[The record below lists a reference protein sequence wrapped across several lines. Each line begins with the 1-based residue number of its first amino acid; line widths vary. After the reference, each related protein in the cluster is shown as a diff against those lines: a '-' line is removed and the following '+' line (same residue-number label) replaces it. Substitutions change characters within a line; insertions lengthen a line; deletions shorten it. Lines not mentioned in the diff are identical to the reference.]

1 MFEWEDDFDQSVLNR
16 GWRYA
21 REGAIQHITKK
32 GSRIEAVVRGSEYYR
47 VQIVYDGHSIEEAHC
62 TCPYAAGG
70 NRCKHMAAV
79 LYEVDQNRDKTYYGV
94 ETNIDTK
101 AGSSKEYEMLSVE
114 EMIRSADR
122 KLLEEILIDFAQRDD
137 KTESNIRAM
146 LARNSKVSDIG
157 ALEKEIDN
165 IFDLYSDRGGF
176 IDYYNAMEF
185 SRDLIM
191 YLENR
196 TAGMIDDGM
205 YLDAFRLTIYAYVK
219 LGNCDIDD
227 DGEIEEISG
236 ACYQLWQK
244 IVTRCSVDEKE
255 KIRNWFIEHS
265 EDGTVIDYME
275 DTLQDFLKYE
285 LASDDELKEEM
296 RYLDRLIE
304 ESKGSNNCQTVYT
317 SHYGYNIEAIE
328 LKILL
333 MKKLGISDEEIDAF
347 RRQHLSFRSVRKYFL
362 KKAQDEGNSDEEVK
376 ILNESKVLDADN
388 AYMMHSY
395 SQRLV
400 ELYHERKE
408 YDLEKAERKE
418 DFLSYQ
424 MSTVDDFKE
433 YRNLCT
439 EEEWL
444 RERENLIQSRVAPES
459 RCELFAEERMLPE
472 LYSCIITQND
482 RLALF
487 NLYGFLLAEDYAE
500 PILAEYREYVS
511 NVAENAR
518 NRAIYDILT
527 RYLKRMQQY
536 PGGNELVRRL
546 CMQWISRYPTRKV
559 MVEELNKVMRGVTG
573 VSHLQDDDVAF
584 FLSRLEK

>member
-1 MFEWEDDFDQSVLNR
+1 
-16 GWRYA
+16 
-21 REGAIQHITKK
+21 
-32 GSRIEAVVRGSEYYR
+32 
-47 VQIVYDGHSIEEAHC
+47 
-62 TCPYAAGG
+62 
-70 NRCKHMAAV
+70 
-79 LYEVDQNRDKTYYGV
+79 
-94 ETNIDTK
+94 
-101 AGSSKEYEMLSVE
+101 
-114 EMIRSADR
+114 MIMN
-122 KLLEEILIDFAQRDD
+122 
-137 KTESNIRAM
+137 TE
-146 LARNSKVSDIG
+146 
-157 ALEKEIDN
+157 
-165 IFDLYSDRGGF
+165 
-176 IDYYNAMEF
+176 
-185 SRDLIM
+185 
-191 YLENR
+191 
-196 TAGMIDDGM
+196 
-205 YLDAFRLTIYAYVK
+205 K
-219 LGNCDIDD
+219 LGM
-227 DGEIEEISG
+227 
-236 ACYQLWQK
+236 L
-244 IVTRCSVDEKE
+244 
-255 KIRNWFIEHS
+255 
-265 EDGTVIDYME
+265 
-275 DTLQDFLKYE
+275 
-285 LASDDELKEEM
+285 
-296 RYLDRLIE
+296 
-304 ESKGSNNCQTVYT
+304 
-317 SHYGYNIEAIE
+317 
-328 LKILL
+328 
-333 MKKLGISDEEIDAF
+333 DEEIDAF

-376 ILNESKVLDADN
+376 ILNESKVLDANN

-395 SQRLV
+395 SQRLI

-439 EEEWL
+439 EEEW
-444 RERENLIQSRVAPES
+444 RQERENLIQSRVAPES

-511 NVAENAR
+511 IVAENAR
-518 NRAIYDILT
+518 NRATYDILT

>member
-1 MFEWEDDFDQSVLNR
+1 
-16 GWRYA
+16 
-21 REGAIQHITKK
+21 
-32 GSRIEAVVRGSEYYR
+32 
-47 VQIVYDGHSIEEAHC
+47 
-62 TCPYAAGG
+62 
-70 NRCKHMAAV
+70 
-79 LYEVDQNRDKTYYGV
+79 
-94 ETNIDTK
+94 
-101 AGSSKEYEMLSVE
+101 
-114 EMIRSADR
+114 MIMN
-122 KLLEEILIDFAQRDD
+122 
-137 KTESNIRAM
+137 TE
-146 LARNSKVSDIG
+146 
-157 ALEKEIDN
+157 
-165 IFDLYSDRGGF
+165 
-176 IDYYNAMEF
+176 
-185 SRDLIM
+185 
-191 YLENR
+191 
-196 TAGMIDDGM
+196 
-205 YLDAFRLTIYAYVK
+205 K
-219 LGNCDIDD
+219 LGM
-227 DGEIEEISG
+227 
-236 ACYQLWQK
+236 L
-244 IVTRCSVDEKE
+244 
-255 KIRNWFIEHS
+255 
-265 EDGTVIDYME
+265 
-275 DTLQDFLKYE
+275 
-285 LASDDELKEEM
+285 
-296 RYLDRLIE
+296 
-304 ESKGSNNCQTVYT
+304 
-317 SHYGYNIEAIE
+317 
-328 LKILL
+328 
-333 MKKLGISDEEIDAF
+333 DEEIDAF
-347 RRQHLSFRSVRKYFL
+347 RRQHLSFRSVRKYFM
-362 KKAQDEGNSDEEVK
+362 KKAQDEGDLDEEVK

-444 RERENLIQSRVAPES
+444 RERENLIQSRVAPET

-559 MVEELNKVMRGVTG
+559 MVEELNKVMR
-573 VSHLQDDDVAF
+573 S
-584 FLSRLEK
+584 